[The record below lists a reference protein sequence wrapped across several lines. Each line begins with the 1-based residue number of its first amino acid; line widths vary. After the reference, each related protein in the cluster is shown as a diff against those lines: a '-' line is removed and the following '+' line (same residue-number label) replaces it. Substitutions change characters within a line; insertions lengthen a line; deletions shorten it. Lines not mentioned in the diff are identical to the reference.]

1 MSGSHSDG
9 HGHGHGHGGAVAA
22 GAAPADVHQ
31 QHPLRVYFIVWVWL
45 FILSFCSYM
54 VDIMDF
60 QGLLRWSLV
69 LLFMVLKAGLI
80 MAYFMHMVWERSA
93 LNAVIL
99 LPPVAVAVFMILMAI
114 EGDYTMITRSVFF
127 AEEEFVPEAVPH

>member
-9 HGHGHGHGGAVAA
+9 HGHGGTVAA

-54 VDIMDF
+54 VDIIDF

-99 LPPVAVAVFMILMAI
+99 LPPIAVAVFMVLMAI

-127 AEEEFVPEAVPH
+127 TEEEFVPEALPH